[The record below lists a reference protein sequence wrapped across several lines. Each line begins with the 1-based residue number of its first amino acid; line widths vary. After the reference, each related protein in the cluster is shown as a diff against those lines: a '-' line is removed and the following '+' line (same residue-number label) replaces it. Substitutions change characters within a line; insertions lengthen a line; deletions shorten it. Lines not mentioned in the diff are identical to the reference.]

1 MLKAD
6 MKISAFV
13 LGKGAMRGLPG
24 AIQVGAIGWWD
35 LNKVLKYC
43 CQVSIMV
50 GLILLLGQ

>member
-1 MLKAD
+1 

-24 AIQVGAIGWWD
+24 AVQVGAIGWRD

-43 CQVSIMV
+43 CQVRIMA

>member
-1 MLKAD
+1 

-43 CQVSIMV
+43 CQVRIMV